1 MASVTLK
8 VSTVSSGE
16 PATGGGVDLQIQD
29 REFVVLAGPPG
40 CGNST
45 ILRMIAGLVAVPQG
59 DLLLDGRRIN
69 DVPPKDRDVAF
80 VSHDYA
86 LYPGMSVYENLAI
99 GLEWRKFAKAEIK
112 KRILAA
118 AEILGLQ
125 EQLDGR
131 PPSLSA
137 GERQLI
143 ALARAMVHQPKV
155 FLFDE
160 PFLALEPD
168 VRRRG
173 RAEIKKL
180 HQRLPATMIYATHDP
195 VEAMAMGERTVV
207 FNEGMVRQDAKAQSI
222 YDEPADLFVARFA
235 GVPPM
240 NLVQGTL
247 KLDRDSLLFSE
258 AGDGTI
264 AIRLPMAQ
272 VAGAKEFFGKPI
284 VLGIRPEDIEIA
296 LASNGVR
303 HSFTIFRALVD
314 RVELRGA
321 ETDLCLQTGA
331 HELICRSRR
340 WVDQAEGGGHRFQ
353 FEINLGRAH
362 LFDAASGRRIMQDT

>member
-8 VSTVSSGE
+8 VSTVRNDERAAVS
-16 PATGGGVDLQIQD
+16 TVDLQIPD
-29 REFVVLAGPPG
+29 REFVVLAGPAG
-40 CGNST
+40 CRNST
-45 ILRMIAGLVAVPQG
+45 ILRMIAGLVEVPQG
-59 DLLLDGRRIN
+59 EILLDGRRIN
-69 DVPPKDRDVAF
+69 DIAPKDRDVAL

-86 LYPGMSVYENLAI
+86 PYPGMSVYENLAL
-99 GLEWRKFAKAEIK
+99 GLERRKFAKTEIK
-112 KRILAA
+112 KRVLGAT
-118 AEILGLQ
+118 EILGLQ

-131 PPSLSA
+131 PQSLSA

-160 PFLALEPD
+160 PFSALEPETG
-168 VRRRG
+168 RRG

-180 HQRLPATMIYATHDP
+180 HQRLPATMIYATHDS

-207 FNEGMVRQDAKAQSI
+207 FNEGVVRQDADAQSI

-240 NLVQGTL
+240 NLVHGTL
-247 KLDRDSLLFSE
+247 KQDRDSLLFSE

-264 AIRLPMAQ
+264 AIRLPMARFA
-272 VAGAKEFFGKPI
+272 AGQGFLGQPV
-284 VLGIRPEDIEIA
+284 VLGIRPEDVEIP
-296 LASNGVR
+296 SSPNGMG
-303 HSFTIFRALVD
+303 HSFPIFRALVE
-314 RVELRGA
+314 RVELRGS
-321 ETDLCLQTGA
+321 ESDLYLQTGP

-340 WVDQAEGGGHRFQ
+340 WVDQSEGGHRFQ
-353 FEINLGRAH
+353 FEINLEKAH
-362 LFDAASGRRIMQDT
+362 LFDMASGRRIMREA